1 VARAASRGL
10 QRAYLEERDRA
21 GLPRNDRA
29 FGQAWYSPRLVCA
42 SGVPELEYTR
52 SDLATHVVFVGEL
65 TRPGADDATLPAWWP
80 AIEASEVPVV
90 HVTQGTLNVDPH
102 DLIEPTFAA
111 LGRQQVLLVAS
122 TGRADNPELPFPAPR
137 NARVAGL
144 IPYGALLPRLD
155 VMITNGGWGGV
166 LAALASGI
174 PLVVA
179 GGDVDKPEIAAR
191 VAWAGAG
198 VNLRTGRPSARA
210 VLRAWRRVSTDA
222 SYRANARR
230 LAARLAEHDGPR
242 EVVEHTVAL
251 LARL

>member
-1 VARAASRGL
+1 V
-10 QRAYLEERDRA
+10 
-21 GLPRNDRA
+21 
-29 FGQAWYSPRLVCA
+29 
-42 SGVPELEYTR
+42 
-52 SDLATHVVFVGEL
+52 
-65 TRPGADDATLPAWWP
+65 
-80 AIEASEVPVV
+80 EASDVPVV

-122 TGRADNPELPFPAPR
+122 TGRADTPELPFPAPR

-144 IPYGALLPRLD
+144 IPYGARLPRLD

-166 LAALASGI
+166 LAALARGI

-179 GGDVDKPEIAAR
+179 GGDDDKPEIAAP

-198 VNLRTGRPSARA
+198 VNLRTGRPRPRA
-210 VLRAWRRVSTDA
+210 ILNAWRRVSSDA
-222 SYRANARR
+222 SYRRERAAVAES
-230 LAARLAEHDGPR
+230 LAVHDGPR

-251 LARL
+251 LTRR